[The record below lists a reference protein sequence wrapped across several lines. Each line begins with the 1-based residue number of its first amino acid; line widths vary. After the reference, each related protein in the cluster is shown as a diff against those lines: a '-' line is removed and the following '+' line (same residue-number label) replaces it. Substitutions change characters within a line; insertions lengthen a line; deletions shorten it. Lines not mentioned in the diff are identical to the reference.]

1 MCGIIGFIGNE
12 PAAPIVL
19 EGLLKL
25 EYRGYD
31 SAGLA
36 SIGDGKLHLKKD
48 VGKIG
53 EIDKRHKLA
62 KLPGNI
68 AIAHTRWATHGGVCR
83 ENAHPHVGGSHQ
95 IAVVHN
101 GIVENY
107 RELRRMLTD
116 KGHTFISD
124 TDTEVIPHLIED
136 CLEADSTLE
145 SAVLA
150 ASQKLEG
157 SYAFI
162 AISAKEPEKMVA
174 IRKDNPLVI
183 SSGDSGSFATSDILS
198 LPDCDKVIFPE
209 DGELV
214 TLSTKG
220 VAFLNTEGKPI
231 EKKPSSLKLEKQASD
246 KGSYRYFMLKEIM
259 EEPQAVRA
267 AIMQDKQPFTKLAR
281 DILKAKNVV
290 ITACG
295 TSRYAALV
303 GRYLFSEVAKKFC
316 DVVMASEFQY
326 FSSSIDRNTLVIAVS
341 QSGETADVTEGVK
354 RARANEAQVISIINK
369 PGSILSRMSDGVIYL
384 NCGPEIAVAATKT
397 MISQL
402 TVFYLLAF
410 TMANRFDEA
419 VDSLKSISQ
428 QLTKAL
434 DWNRK
439 ELEKLAKRLK
449 DKRDFYYIARGI
461 NFPIASEAALKLKEI
476 SYVHAEGLPAGELKH
491 GTLALVEEGT
501 PVIVICPNDY
511 TFNETLSNAME
522 AKSRGA
528 FIIGV
533 SDRQDE
539 LYDAW
544 IKIPQVDDP
553 FYPLISI
560 APLHLFAYYLALEL
574 GKDPDK
580 PRNLAKSVTVK

>member
-1 MCGIIGFIGNE
+1 MCGIIGFVGSE

-19 EGLLKL
+19 EGLRKL

-31 SAGLA
+31 SAGVA
-36 SIGDGKLHLKKD
+36 SIGNGKLHLKKD
-48 VGKIG
+48 VGQIE
-53 EIDKRHKLA
+53 EIEQRHKLGE
-62 KLPGNI
+62 LPGNI
-68 AIAHTRWATHGGVCR
+68 AIAHTRWATHGGVSR
-83 ENAHPHVGGSHQ
+83 ENAHPHVDGTNQ

-107 RELRRMLTD
+107 RELRRMLKD
-116 KGHTFISD
+116 KGHVFASD

-136 CLEADSTLE
+136 CLREGGTLE

-162 AISAKEPEKMVA
+162 VISAKAPEKMIA

-183 SSGDSGSFATSDILS
+183 STGDRGSFATSDILS

-214 TLSTKG
+214 TLSSQG
-220 VAFLNTEGKPI
+220 VAFLDAEGKHI
-231 EKKPSSLKLEKQASD
+231 EKKLSALKLEKQASD
-246 KGSYRYFMLKEIM
+246 KGSYKHFMLKEIM
-259 EEPQAVRA
+259 EEPQAIRA
-267 AIMQDKQPFTKLAR
+267 AVMQDKQSFTQLAM
-281 DILKAKNVV
+281 DILRARQVV

-303 GRYLFSEVAKKFC
+303 GRYLFSEVARKFC

-326 FSSSIDRNTLVIAVS
+326 FSSSIDKNTLVIAVS

-354 RARANEAQVISIINK
+354 RARSNEAQVISIINK

-384 NCGPEIAVAATKT
+384 NCGPEIAVAATKSL
-397 MISQL
+397 ISQL
-402 TVFYLLAF
+402 AIFYLLSF
-410 TMANRFDEA
+410 TMVNQFDQA
-419 VDSLKSISQ
+419 VDSLKGISGE
-428 QLTKAL
+428 LTKAL
-434 DWNRK
+434 DWNRE
-439 ELEKLAKRLK
+439 ELEELAQRFK

-476 SYVHAEGLPAGELKH
+476 SYAHAEGLPAGELKH
-491 GTLALVEEGT
+491 GTLALIEEGT
-501 PVIVICPNDY
+501 PVIAICPNDY
-511 TFNETLSNAME
+511 TFHETLSNAME

-533 SDRQDE
+533 SDKQDE

-544 IKIPQVDDP
+544 IKIPQVDNP
-553 FYPLISI
+553 FYPLVSI
-560 APLHLFAYYLALEL
+560 APLHLFAYYLATKL

>member
-1 MCGIIGFIGNE
+1 
-12 PAAPIVL
+12 VL

-36 SIGDGKLHLKKD
+36 SIGNGKLHLKKD
-48 VGKIG
+48 VGKIK
-53 EIDKRHKLA
+53 EIDKKHKLA
-62 KLPGNI
+62 KLPGKI
-68 AIAHTRWATHGGVCR
+68 AIAHTRWATHGGVSQK
-83 ENAHPHVGGSHQ
+83 NAHPHVDGTNQ

-107 RELRRMLTD
+107 RELRRMLES
-116 KGHTFISD
+116 KGHVFISD
-124 TDTEVIPHLIED
+124 TDTEVIPHLIQDFLKEGG
-136 CLEADSTLE
+136 TLE

-150 ASQKLEG
+150 ASRKLEG

-162 AISAKEPEKMVA
+162 AISAQEPEKMVA

-198 LPDCDKVIFPE
+198 LPDGEKVIFPE

-214 TLSTKG
+214 TLSSKG
-220 VAFLNTEGKPI
+220 VAFLNAEGKPI
-231 EKKPSSLKLEKQASD
+231 EKKLSALKLEKQASN
-246 KGSYRYFMLKEIM
+246 KGGYQYFMLKEIM

-267 AIMQDKQPFTKLAR
+267 AIMQDKQSFTQLAM
-281 DILKAKNVV
+281 DILRAKQVV

-303 GRYLFSEVAKKFC
+303 GRYLLSEVAKKFC

-326 FSSSIDRNTLVIAVS
+326 FSDSIDKNTLVIAVS

-354 RARANEAQVISIINK
+354 RARANGAQVISIINK

-384 NCGPEIAVAATKT
+384 NCGPEIAVAATKSL
-397 MISQL
+397 ISQL
-402 TVFYLLAF
+402 AVFYLLSF
-410 TMANRFDEA
+410 TMANQFDGA
-419 VDSLKSISQ
+419 VDSLKGISK

-434 DWNRK
+434 SWNR
-439 ELEKLAKRLK
+439 EQLEGLARKLK

-476 SYVHAEGLPAGELKH
+476 SYAHAEGLPAGELKH

-501 PVIVICPNDY
+501 PVIAICPNDY

-539 LYDAW
+539 FYDAW
-544 IKIPQVDDP
+544 IKIPQVEEP
-553 FYPLISI
+553 FYPLITI